1 MKETIKLL
9 TFQEV
14 KVRLEKVQ
22 KALEALQVKDKV
34 LKLEDKKYKTQLIS
48 LKESLENKLN
58 ILTEMDK
65 GVIHTDDENKAK
77 ELAEKGVQVQLHK
90 KGEPLDTK
98 KIKEAEGE
106 GLQFDLEQ
114 TKLISKDVAKAVAE
128 ALKEDGIE
136 IASGK
141 ILRLEAMS
149 FDIYFQ
155 YKDGKEDEFSF
166 HIDQDKNIVLS
177 DFTFTEKIGQV
188 GLKGAGEPFVNK
200 DVIKANILKVW
211 AKLDGNIQEDAY
223 DSTQIYG
230 KKEEPQGDL
239 MAQLEQALKSHDWYY
254 MMSDDHR
261 WYKAGS
267 EEAKNIY
274 NLISQLKAAGKGDE
288 AEALYKSYSDKNKI
302 SEASVGSIQKKHGE
316 LVAKMKALAVQYKGG
331 DQSVVPQLKA
341 MTIEKKK
348 LEAELDAKVA
358 GTGADQELDTSVNE
372 AEKAEKD
379 FDKDGKKESPAAEY
393 KGVKDKAI
401 KKATGKTVA
410 KKAPIKKEA
419 VKAKKDFDKDGDVES
434 PEAEY
439 KGVKDKAIK
448 KAVLKEDWGSSDQ
461 GVMNRAIHKD
471 LGEPENMPMP
481 FDSAFESAVEEAVDF
496 YWNEWEEYQSD
507 RDGLIDH
514 AKKAYYRRYFPE
526 KFAGF
531 QKMFSEGAV
540 QSIADLEAIAND
552 TSKMPAERDAARN
565 KMYDLKKPSRGTKL
579 AEAPEGTYY
588 IKVAVRDAK
597 RALEIIK
604 DNPAYSKAV
613 DINGSDTYY
622 FTNPELAYDLEM
634 DFGTQN
640 IEVIDSNID
649 MNEAVVNEGQ
659 FSWFTQDSNQQ
670 IGSEKEN
677 TLRVVYMI
685 DDKGKKYAESNYEG
699 YGEFGGMDYYELLDV
714 MNGGSGDRSHGIS
727 IAFNEDP
734 THTEPVKFPAL
745 VTDPNFNWQ
754 AHDFTKEPKNDPNQ
768 SWYTGDREEDYD
780 DEDEYENN
788 EGKHETELVQDPT
801 SKEFTRKMKMT
812 PKDMATI
819 EKVQGMMAKEKSLK
833 KEEEDYAQNDTAVDI
848 TGKAYSIGDIIEFRG
863 HKFECQIGQ
872 RGIVVLQK
880 VDDELNPL
888 PQFFE
893 GGTPQFSTILKNAK
907 IVSRGMGISEGG
919 VNPEGDAMV
928 LNFIKRLSKIWD
940 IPMAH
945 AVNFINASI
954 KRQGY

>member
-1 MKETIKLL
+1 
-9 TFQEV
+9 
-14 KVRLEKVQ
+14 
-22 KALEALQVKDKV
+22 
-34 LKLEDKKYKTQLIS
+34 
-48 LKESLENKLN
+48 
-58 ILTEMDK
+58 
-65 GVIHTDDENKAK
+65 
-77 ELAEKGVQVQLHK
+77 
-90 KGEPLDTK
+90 
-98 KIKEAEGE
+98 
-106 GLQFDLEQ
+106 
-114 TKLISKDVAKAVAE
+114 
-128 ALKEDGIE
+128 
-136 IASGK
+136 
-141 ILRLEAMS
+141 
-149 FDIYFQ
+149 
-155 YKDGKEDEFSF
+155 
-166 HIDQDKNIVLS
+166 
-177 DFTFTEKIGQV
+177 
-188 GLKGAGEPFVNK
+188 
-200 DVIKANILKVW
+200 
-211 AKLDGNIQEDAY
+211 
-223 DSTQIYG
+223 
-230 KKEEPQGDL
+230 
-239 MAQLEQALKSHDWYY
+239 
-254 MMSDDHR
+254 
-261 WYKAGS
+261 
-267 EEAKNIY
+267 
-274 NLISQLKAAGKGDE
+274 
-288 AEALYKSYSDKNKI
+288 
-302 SEASVGSIQKKHGE
+302 
-316 LVAKMKALAVQYKGG
+316 
-331 DQSVVPQLKA
+331 
-341 MTIEKKK
+341 
-348 LEAELDAKVA
+348 
-358 GTGADQELDTSVNE
+358 
-372 AEKAEKD
+372 
-379 FDKDGKKESPAAEY
+379 
-393 KGVKDKAI
+393 
-401 KKATGKTVA
+401 
-410 KKAPIKKEA
+410 
-419 VKAKKDFDKDGDVES
+419 
-434 PEAEY
+434 
-439 KGVKDKAIK
+439 
-448 KAVLKEDWGSSDQ
+448 
-461 GVMNRAIHKD
+461 
-471 LGEPENMPMP
+471 MPMP

-928 LNFIKRLSKIWD
+928 LNFLKRLSKIWD

>member
-1 MKETIKLL
+1 
-9 TFQEV
+9 
-14 KVRLEKVQ
+14 
-22 KALEALQVKDKV
+22 
-34 LKLEDKKYKTQLIS
+34 
-48 LKESLENKLN
+48 
-58 ILTEMDK
+58 
-65 GVIHTDDENKAK
+65 
-77 ELAEKGVQVQLHK
+77 
-90 KGEPLDTK
+90 
-98 KIKEAEGE
+98 
-106 GLQFDLEQ
+106 
-114 TKLISKDVAKAVAE
+114 
-128 ALKEDGIE
+128 
-136 IASGK
+136 
-141 ILRLEAMS
+141 
-149 FDIYFQ
+149 
-155 YKDGKEDEFSF
+155 
-166 HIDQDKNIVLS
+166 
-177 DFTFTEKIGQV
+177 
-188 GLKGAGEPFVNK
+188 
-200 DVIKANILKVW
+200 
-211 AKLDGNIQEDAY
+211 
-223 DSTQIYG
+223 
-230 KKEEPQGDL
+230 
-239 MAQLEQALKSHDWYY
+239 
-254 MMSDDHR
+254 
-261 WYKAGS
+261 
-267 EEAKNIY
+267 
-274 NLISQLKAAGKGDE
+274 
-288 AEALYKSYSDKNKI
+288 
-302 SEASVGSIQKKHGE
+302 
-316 LVAKMKALAVQYKGG
+316 
-331 DQSVVPQLKA
+331 

-358 GTGADQELDTSVNE
+358 GTGADQELDPSVNE
-372 AEKAEKD
+372 VKKD
-379 FDKDGKKESPAAEY
+379 FDKDGKVEKPEDEY
-393 KGVKDKAI
+393 KGVKDRAI
-401 KKATGKTVA
+401 KKATGKAVA

-439 KGVKDKAIK
+439 KGVKDKAVK
-448 KAVLKEDWGSSDQ
+448 KAMLKEDWGSSDQ

-471 LGEPENMPMP
+471 LGEPEEMPMP
-481 FDSAFESAVEEAVDF
+481 FDNDFESAVEDAVDF

-514 AKKAYYRRYFPE
+514 AKRAYYRRYFPE

-531 QKMFSEGAV
+531 QKMFSEAAE
-540 QSIADLEAIAND
+540 QSYADLETVAND
-552 TSKMPAERDAARN
+552 TANMPADRDAARN
-565 KMYDLKKPSRGTKL
+565 KMYDLKKKSRGTKL

-622 FTNPELAYDLEM
+622 FTNSELAYDLEM

-640 IEVIDSNID
+640 IEVIDSNVD

-677 TLRVVYMI
+677 TLRAVYMI

-780 DEDEYENN
+780 EEDELDLEDEYENN

-893 GGTPQFSTILKNAK
+893 GGTPQFSAILKNAK

-928 LNFIKRLSKIWD
+928 LNFLKRLSKIWD